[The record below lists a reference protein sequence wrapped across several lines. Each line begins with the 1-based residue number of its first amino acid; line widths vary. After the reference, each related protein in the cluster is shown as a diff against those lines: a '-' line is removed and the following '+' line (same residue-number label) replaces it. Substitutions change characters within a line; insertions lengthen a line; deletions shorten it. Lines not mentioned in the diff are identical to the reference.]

1 MKREI
6 RVVGIDDAPF
16 EKFVKRDVLVV
27 GTFFRGGTALD
38 GVLSTKVRVD
48 GRNSTAKITEMINSS
63 KFKPQLQ
70 CIMLDGVAVGGF
82 NVVDTQMLS
91 KATGIPVMTVMRH
104 FPDYRKIIAA
114 LKKIGKLHLL
124 KIIEK
129 AGPVRK
135 VGNIHI
141 QYIGMDFQTAKEI
154 LKITCT
160 RSYIPEPIRIAHII
174 AGGIT
179 EGESRGR
186 A

>member
-38 GVLSTKVRVD
+38 GVLST
-48 GRNSTAKITEMINSS
+48 KITEMINSS